1 VARAT
6 VQVKLFDEEDAG
18 GTGEEGVVSADD
30 VRESLRRLDFE
41 RRNLCSWCG
50 RLVGVHRLVADHP
63 LGAEYGRVCDECI
76 EEVRQL
82 VPPP

>member
-1 VARAT
+1 MARAT
-6 VQVKLFDEEDAG
+6 VQAKLFDGEGVNGA
-18 GTGEEGVVSADD
+18 GEESVVSAGDI
-30 VRESLRRLDFE
+30 REALRRLDFE